1 MSARTSSRKDL
12 RERNL
17 GIGVAEKAHDLE
29 FLRDVLDD
37 DLIFRRADG
46 RIVGKD
52 AYLEALRARTYEA
65 VATEISEVDEQGDS
79 AVVTAIVTASGASDG
94 KPFSGTFRNVRTFVA
109 DDDGWRCTL
118 WINTRVG
125 PGVGTIHHVSLPVT
139 DVERSRR
146 FYREILGLREIER
159 PHFDFPGAW
168 FAVGGGHLNLIV
180 GENSTFR
187 GEKGLDARDI
197 HFAVRVPSYPVAKQF
212 LESKGYS
219 TEADDLS
226 PLKLRAD
233 PRPTAGFP
241 QLHILDPDR
250 HVVEIN
256 AEKLETEGR
265 G

>member
-1 MSARTSSRKDL
+1 VGTRTSSRNDL
-12 RERNL
+12 REVNV

-29 FLRDVLDD
+29 FLGDVLDD
-37 DLIFRRADG
+37 DLIFRRADSK
-46 RIVGKD
+46 IVGKD
-52 AYLEALRARTYEA
+52 AYLEALRARTYDDI
-65 VATEISEVDEQGDS
+65 ATEISEVDEQADS

-139 DVERSRR
+139 DLERSRR
-146 FYREILGLREIER
+146 FYREILSLREIER
-159 PHFDFPGAW
+159 PYFDFPGAW
-168 FAVGGGHLNLIV
+168 FAVGGGHLHLIV
-180 GENSTFR
+180 GENQTFR
-187 GEKGLDARDI
+187 GDNGLDARDV
-197 HFAVRVPSYPVAKQF
+197 HFAVRVPSYRVAKQF
-212 LESKGYS
+212 LESKGYN

-226 PLKLRAD
+226 PMKLRAN

-241 QLHILDPDR
+241 QLYVLDPDR

-256 AEKLETEGR
+256 AEKLDAEALS
-265 G
+265 